1 MFAHVDADAFF
12 ASVLVRQNPLL
23 LGKPLLAMGM
33 GGGCVISA
41 SYEAKKM
48 GIKTGMRLSDARKLC
63 PGAIAMPSDF
73 AETGK
78 ASDDI
83 ETHLQSLCPDIEQMS
98 VDEWFLDLDTL
109 VGGVPDDLSSWA
121 RNAREMIQRK
131 TAISVSVGAAPTK
144 ILAKM
149 ASEYRKPGGV
159 TIVTGSEPVP
169 SSALNLWNA
178 QRVTRE
184 RGTETLTIE
193 AFLKDRPAAAIPG
206 IGKKRSQRTEIYG
219 WKTSWDVSQAP
230 TELLKRLF
238 GKQGPELQSELLGTS
253 VYDLVTEPAPPK
265 SVSRAR
271 SFPPE
276 KDRNVLWAHALRHLE
291 YLVLKMRRHGL
302 ACSGISL
309 GLRNGDYSGFSGTE
323 RSLPSPCDTES
334 ALRDVL
340 EECFTQIYQTG
351 TAYTQVHAALWHLA
365 PKGAEQISLFA
376 EPEQL
381 ETEQALQE
389 SLDKLHEKFGR
400 NSITRGSAMTV
411 RSGTK
416 KHFEFA
422 AYK

>member
-1 MFAHVDADAFF
+1 MFAHIDADAFF
-12 ASVLVRQNPLL
+12 ASVLIRQNPLL

-41 SYEAKKM
+41 SYEAKKF
-48 GIKTGMRLSDARKLC
+48 GIKTGMRLSDAKKLC
-63 PGAIAMPSDF
+63 PSAIAMPSDF

-83 ETHLQSLCPDIEQMS
+83 ETHLHNLCPDMEQMS
-98 VDEWFLDLDTL
+98 VDEWFMDLTTL
-109 VGGVPDDLSSWA
+109 VGGVPSDLTNWA
-121 RNAREMIQRK
+121 KQTRSMIHQK

-159 TIVTGSEPVP
+159 TV
-169 SSALNLWNA
+169 LDDHD
-178 QRVTRE
+178 
-184 RGTETLTIE
+184 LTIE

-206 IGKKRSQRTEIYG
+206 IGRKRSQRTEIYG

-238 GKQGPELQSELLGTS
+238 GKQGPELQSELLGAS
-253 VYDLVTEPAPPK
+253 VYELVTEAAPPK

-271 SFPPE
+271 SFTPE
-276 KDRNVLWAHALRHLE
+276 SKREILWAHALRHLE

-309 GLRNGDYSGFSGTE
+309 GLRDRDYRGFSGTG
-323 RSLPSPCDTES
+323 RSLPIPCDTES
-334 ALRDVL
+334 SLRDVL
-340 EECFTQIYQTG
+340 EQCFIEIYKPG
-351 TAYTQVHAALWHLA
+351 TAYTQVHAALWHLT
-365 PKGAEQISLFA
+365 PKGAEQISLFTD
-376 EPEQL
+376 PDLL

-400 NSITRGSAMTV
+400 NSITRGSAITV
-411 RSGTK
+411 KSGTK

-422 AYK
+422 VYE